1 MEKEKFA
8 NKFGDLLK
16 KRVFERINKQN
27 IDDNAMR
34 IVLAGLFFDDNM
46 VEHLLS
52 QELIENIKEMAQI
65 LHEEAIVLVDEIRSE
80 IEKGGE

>member
-1 MEKEKFA
+1 MGKEKFA

-16 KRVFERINKQN
+16 KRVFERINTQN
-27 IDDNAMR
+27 IDDNAIR
-34 IVLAGLFFDDNM
+34 IVLTGLFFDNNM

-52 QELIENIKEMAQI
+52 QELIGNIKEMVQI